1 VSALAAASPRTD
13 DGGAEAY
20 AARLYE
26 QHRRA
31 VFGLCYQQLR
41 RREDADD
48 AVQTTFV
55 YALLS
60 LRRGVVPELELPWLF
75 TIARNVCSTR
85 RRAGIRRG
93 AHESAQ
99 DLDEIQHLLASPERF
114 DEATTEDFAAV
125 LRAIPERQRRA
136 LLLREW
142 RGLSYEEIGSELGLS
157 QSATET
163 LLFRARRSVAQLLGT
178 RTGLRA
184 ALQGFPLLSFA
195 RRLLESAAAKTIAV
209 GACAALTVVALP
221 AAHEQR
227 HVGAAAPPPQPRTA
241 EPARPRHAQ
250 TLTEPVRRHFPVSR
264 PARRDSSSAPKA
276 PHGVPRSR
284 HGDVA
289 ASEAS
294 AVSEAPAVAAAG
306 TPEAATPSAPQPA
319 ADDDAPPPVPVAQ
332 AGSDVQPAWVVGES
346 LGLPDVSLPEVQAP
360 AVTVPLPQAATVP
373 AVQLP

>member
-1 VSALAAASPRTD
+1 MSALAAASPQTD
-13 DGGAEAY
+13 DGAAEAY
-20 AARLYE
+20 AGRLYE

-31 VFGLCYQQLR
+31 VFGLCYKQLG

-93 AHESAQ
+93 AHEAAQ

-114 DEATTEDFAAV
+114 GDATTEDFAAV
-125 LRAIPERQRRA
+125 LRTIPERQRRA

-142 RGLSYEEIGSELGLS
+142 RGLSYEEIGAELGLS

-163 LLFRARRSVAQLLGT
+163 LLFRARQSVAQRLGA

-209 GACAALTVVALP
+209 GACAALTAVALP
-221 AAHEQR
+221 AAHEQKDVR
-227 HVGAAAPPPQPRTA
+227 AGVPPPQSHTV
-241 EPARPRHAQ
+241 EPAPPRHAQ
-250 TLTEPVRRHFPVSR
+250 TVTEPVRRRLPVSP
-264 PARRDSSSAPKA
+264 PAHNDVSSAPKA
-276 PHGVPRSR
+276 QHGAPPSR
-284 HGDVA
+284 HGRA
-289 ASEAS
+289 
-294 AVSEAPAVAAAG
+294 AVSKAPAVVTANA
-306 TPEAATPSAPQPA
+306 PEAATASALPPA
-319 ADDDAPPPVPVAQ
+319 ADGETPPPTPLPQTGSLVQTA
-332 AGSDVQPAWVVGES
+332 SDVGDS
-346 LGLPDVSLPEVQAP
+346 LDLADVSLPDVQVP
-360 AVTVPLPQAATVP
+360 AVTVPLAPAPTVP